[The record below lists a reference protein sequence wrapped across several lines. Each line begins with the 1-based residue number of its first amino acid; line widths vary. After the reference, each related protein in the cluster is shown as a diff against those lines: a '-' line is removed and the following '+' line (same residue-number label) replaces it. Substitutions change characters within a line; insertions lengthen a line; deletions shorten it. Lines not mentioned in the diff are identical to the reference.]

1 MLPRYWRAKSKR
13 GKDAGSLDSHSY
25 RGDRGRRI
33 APLCSRQKRG
43 GHLLKG
49 HLCFLH
55 STTVLRDAN
64 VTELLAAIGERTP
77 APASGAATALT
88 AALAAALAE
97 LAARYAGNDDDAE
110 RAHRLAAELV
120 RLGDADAAAYSA
132 FMANRNEQTRAEIVR
147 IPEEIA
153 RLAEQAVATA
163 LRAAGKLSPSVA
175 GDARAAAELGR
186 AAAAVARGLAELNRA
201 GS

>member
-1 MLPRYWRAKSKR
+1 MLN
-13 GKDAGSLDSHSY
+13 
-25 RGDRGRRI
+25 
-33 APLCSRQKRG
+33 Q
-43 GHLLKG
+43 
-49 HLCFLH
+49 
-55 STTVLRDAN
+55 LRVD
-64 VTELLAAIGERTP
+64 ELLAAIGERTP

-97 LAARYAGNDDDAE
+97 LSARFASNDADVE
-110 RAHRLAAELV
+110 RAHALAAELV
-120 RLGDADAAAYSA
+120 RLGDADAAAYAA
-132 FMANRNEQTRAEIVR
+132 FMADRNDETRAEIVR

-153 RLAEQAVATA
+153 RGADEAVALA
-163 LRAAGKLSPSVA
+163 QRAAEKLSTSVA